1 MKHIDIRFRYVNRAQ
16 ESGVI
21 EASYV
26 NSQDQVA
33 DIFTK
38 ALPLPKFQYLREK
51 LGMIDVTGAKV

>member
-1 MKHIDIRFRYVNRAQ
+1 
-16 ESGVI
+16 VI

-51 LGMIDVTGAKV
+51 LGMIDVTGVNVKKMYLITVSSLLS